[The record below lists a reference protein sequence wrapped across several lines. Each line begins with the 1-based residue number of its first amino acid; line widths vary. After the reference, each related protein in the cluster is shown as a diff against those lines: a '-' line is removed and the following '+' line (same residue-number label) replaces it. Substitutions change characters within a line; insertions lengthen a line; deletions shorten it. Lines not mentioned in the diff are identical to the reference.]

1 MKLPPLKTDEKD
13 VIVKVFIS
21 FCLIANTILPARAQ
35 SRQEILD
42 LGMPLMEITTVNEEE
57 PSFIGI
63 FAPEGCIGKTIT
75 QVTKVPGRVKITI
88 GNEVVYDSGDYE
100 EDVSGMRINIRGNAS
115 AWDYYPKAYKPP
127 EAR

>member
-13 VIVKVFIS
+13 VIIKVFIS

-75 QVTKVPGRVKITI
+75 QVAKVPGRVKIMHI
-88 GNEVVYDSGDYE
+88 RIHSQQPDGSPVDSCL
-100 EDVSGMRINIRGNAS
+100 RTCQRLLQ
-115 AWDYYPKAYKPP
+115 
-127 EAR
+127 R